1 MDCFIDVV
9 NDKPSS
15 NPFCSELNNLD
26 QLAIGYVTL
35 MTKRRR
41 SEVVDDNLRLD
52 LLFMSDRKDLWI
64 NFTSQYGLVV

>member
-35 MTKRRR
+35 MTKKG
-41 SEVVDDNLRLD
+41 EEMK
-52 LLFMSDRKDLWI
+52 LLMI
-64 NFTSQYGLVV
+64 I